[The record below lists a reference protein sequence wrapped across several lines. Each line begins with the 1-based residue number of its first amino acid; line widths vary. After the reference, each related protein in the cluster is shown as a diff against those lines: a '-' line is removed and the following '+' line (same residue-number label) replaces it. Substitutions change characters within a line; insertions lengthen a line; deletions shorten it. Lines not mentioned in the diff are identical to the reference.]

1 MPSAVILICFLC
13 ISVYFCLRF
22 VFLLVFI
29 LFLACIGVDLV
40 VNDVFVIYV
49 VAVVN

>member
-1 MPSAVILICFLC
+1 MPSAILMLFLC
-13 ISVYFCLRF
+13 LSVYICIKF

-29 LFLACIGVDLV
+29 LFLVCIGVDLV
-40 VNDVFVIYV
+40 VNDIFVIYV

>member
-1 MPSAVILICFLC
+1 MPSVILTCFLC
-13 ISVYFCLRF
+13 IFVYICLKF

-29 LFLACIGVDLV
+29 LFLVCIGVDLV

-49 VAVVN
+49 VAVVD

>member
-1 MPSAVILICFLC
+1 MPSAILMCFLC
-13 ISVYFCLRF
+13 ISVYICLRF

-29 LFLACIGVDLV
+29 FFLVCIGVDLV

>member
-1 MPSAVILICFLC
+1 MPSAILMFFLC
-13 ISVYFCLRF
+13 LSVYICIKF

-29 LFLACIGVDLV
+29 LFLVCIGVDLV
-40 VNDVFVIYV
+40 VNDIFVIYV